1 MPGDLAFFAPPGGKK
16 TNHVGVVVSNTG
28 GTIMV
33 AHCSSGRNDVVVTE
47 AKSTGFKYIRR
58 PAIFLGE

>member
-1 MPGDLAFFAPPGGKK
+1 
-16 TNHVGVVVSNTG
+16 
-28 GTIMV
+28 MV
-33 AHCSSGRNDVVVTE
+33 AHCSSSKNDVVVTE